1 MAYTDNKR
9 RVLASV
15 LLAVVLVA
23 LGFLIGIASHSSPA
37 AVPAASPAQLA
48 AARHNAAAAR
58 HNAAAARQNA
68 AAAREQAAVA
78 GADADLLRSRSRRLA
93 RQIVTARA
101 CLTSHRSHVRRCLH
115 NALR

>member
-15 LLAVVLVA
+15 LLAVVLLA
-23 LGFLIGIASHSSPA
+23 FGFLLGIASHSSPA
-37 AVPAASPAQLA
+37 AVPATSPAQLA

-58 HNAAAARQNA
+58 RQAAA
-68 AAAREQAAVA
+68 A
-78 GADADLLRSRSRRLA
+78 GADADLLRSRWSRLA

-101 CLTSHRSHVRRCLH
+101 CLTPHRSHVRRCLH

>member
-15 LLAVVLVA
+15 LLAVVLLA
-23 LGFLIGIASHSSPA
+23 LGFLVGVETHSSPA

-58 HNAAAARQNA
+58 QQAAA
-68 AAAREQAAVA
+68 A
-78 GADADLLRSRSRRLA
+78 GADADLLRSRSSRLA

-101 CLTSHRSHVRRCLH
+101 CLTPHRSHVRRCLR
-115 NALR
+115 NVLR